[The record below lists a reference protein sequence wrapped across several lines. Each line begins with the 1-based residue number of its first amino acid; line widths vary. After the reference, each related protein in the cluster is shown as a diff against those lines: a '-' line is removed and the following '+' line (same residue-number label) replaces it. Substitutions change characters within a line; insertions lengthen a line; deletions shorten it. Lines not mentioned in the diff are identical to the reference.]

1 MRDDPSKFLSHRLD
15 CPHDVLQLGALGTG
29 WQSGLAFGRF
39 LGKSVEDEFVV
50 ADLAG
55 VTILVLVL
63 FSAAAPAEHTVLVI
77 LVPAPAGEGE
87 NGLPSEVVSRGVSI
101 GLVALLELESVEL
114 AASVGLD

>member
-63 FSAAAPAEHTVLVI
+63 VLFSAAALAEHTVLVI

-101 GLVALLELESVEL
+101 GLVALLELMNSTIAVMF
-114 AASVGLD
+114 